1 MEAVDPTSGP
11 QAACYAAILGVLFGL
26 YKGDRAWGRMV
37 SGVSFVLLIG
47 LFLLFAPELF
57 PSYF

>member
-1 MEAVDPTSGP
+1 MDPTSGP
-11 QAACYAAILGVLFGL
+11 QAAVYAAALGVLFGL

-37 SGVSFVLLIG
+37 SGISFVLLIG
-47 LFLLFAPELF
+47 LLLMFASELF